1 MYQFALINGSFI
13 IFLFAK
19 YDLSMDWK
27 HTVVMMAST
36 GIKPWYHEINNAY
49 LVDSFIASETGDNE

>member
-1 MYQFALINGSFI
+1 
-13 IFLFAK
+13 
-19 YDLSMDWK
+19 
-27 HTVVMMAST
+27 MMAST